1 VKVIAPFGPRP
12 TVAGSLLT
20 SARIRTGLSQ
30 RELAEKAGVAHS
42 TVARIEAGHMD
53 PSFGTLARI
62 LASVGLEVRTQL
74 ATLDDHDQVLSERQA
89 QRTSE
94 EQAEVAAA
102 HERNVAKFVEGGRQA
117 GLHAK
122 RARDGRAPAT
132 RR

>member
-1 VKVIAPFGPRP
+1 VKAIAPFGPRP

-30 RELAEKAGVAHS
+30 RQLAEKAGVAHS

-62 LASVGLEVRTQL
+62 LASVDLEVRTQL
-74 ATLDDHDQVLSERQA
+74 APLDDHDQVLSERHVR
-89 QRTSE
+89 RTPG
-94 EQAEVAAA
+94 EQADVNAA
-102 HERNVAKFVEGGRQA
+102 HEWNVAKFVDGGRQA

-122 RARDGRAPAT
+122 RAR
-132 RR
+132 